1 MAGHPVEINT
11 SLAAKMW
18 PPDSFCLDLEMSN
31 QQRLSVQ
38 QVLNILQDSPS
49 DQSDIEGD
57 GETDVQFDYTVDD
70 VDSDD
75 TYHVDSESNN
85 DSSEVKIWYF

>member
-1 MAGHPVEINT
+1 MIASI
-11 SLAAKMW
+11 SAA
-18 PPDSFCLDLEMSN
+18 
-31 QQRLSVQ
+31 
-38 QVLNILQDSPS
+38 VLNVLRDLPS

-75 TYHVDSESNN
+75 TYLTASPTIIFLKLKAA
-85 DSSEVKIWYF
+85 VKTYQTRTSCCHNFKCGG